1 MLQKQCSA
9 HWYFYALFTHTPSR
23 KVGNSIVG
31 RKTSW
36 PKEIG
41 SSRRSKEQ
49 RSHRQQ
55 GSRLAK
61 RLQPKGVLATTGTL
75 PAAAVRTLTQSASNQ
90 ICRPSNQ
97 SVALRQSSTAEQ
109 KEELG
114 TSQPELGIGGERP
127 LVEDARDGA
136 AASLRR
142 SSPDLVLARRPWA
155 QPPRQGD
162 APPVGRRARP
172 PARTASL
179 PSLAP
184 ACLPAAS
191 SGRWIKGRQSDTGIA
206 A

>member
-1 MLQKQCSA
+1 MPKGC
-9 HWYFYALFTHTPSR
+9 SR
-23 KVGNSIVG
+23 KGCWLQLVPYRRRRSA
-31 RKTSW
+31 R
-36 PKEIG
+36 
-41 SSRRSKEQ
+41 SRRA
-49 RSHRQQ
+49 HRI
-55 GSRLAK
+55 K
-61 RLQPKGVLATTGTL
+61 
-75 PAAAVRTLTQSASNQ
+75 

>member
-1 MLQKQCSA
+1 MRSINAGDAAALRRAMVCS
-9 HWYFYALFTHTPSR
+9 
-23 KVGNSIVG
+23 GI
-31 RKTSW
+31 
-36 PKEIG
+36 
-41 SSRRSKEQ
+41 
-49 RSHRQQ
+49 
-55 GSRLAK
+55 
-61 RLQPKGVLATTGTL
+61 GVLAAIRGGRRLKPRPGVDGISNTVHPFDLCQPLDGEL
-75 PAAAVRTLTQSASNQ
+75 AVQIAVNGLTESVLVSSVSSSSGRALKKDSRPDVGSA
-90 ICRPSNQ
+90 
-97 SVALRQSSTAEQ
+97 VAV
-109 KEELG
+109 
-114 TSQPELGIGGERP
+114 LGIGGERP

-172 PARTASL
+172 LARTASL

-206 A
+206 AEAECSACS